1 MDSIAVHYGLG
12 RHSFYLNED
21 QITSATKFHYF
32 AIPFNLLSS
41 TLAKTSICF
50 FFLHVNQNKK
60 SALFLY
66 AMITVMLA
74 LTFAACILL
83 FAQCKPVYALWTES
97 LFFTNCLPPI
107 INAYFGLSQSSKFIC
122 IALLRI
128 VVNGK
133 QYSWS
138 LRTSLSLYTP

>member
-21 QITSATKFHYF
+21 QITSATKFNYF

-66 AMITVMLA
+66 TMITVMLS

-83 FAQCKPVYALWTES
+83 FVQCKPVYALWTES

>member
-21 QITSATKFHYF
+21 QITSATKFNYF

-50 FFLHVNQNKK
+50 FLLHVNQNKK

-66 AMITVMLA
+66 AMITIMLA

-107 INAYFGLSQSSKFIC
+107 INAHFGLSQSSKFIC
-122 IALLRI
+122 VTLLRI
-128 VVNGK
+128 VVDGK
-133 QYSWS
+133 
-138 LRTSLSLYTP
+138 